1 MEKNIFE
8 KVENLFDQ
16 DDVQEHLK
24 IYTNEKFNVEPNHQL
39 LSNIQFNESPEKWE
53 LFFTRLIPFFEMGLF
68 IKNDSVLK
76 LFLNGHTA
84 DIPILK
90 LIFKLP
96 TSPYFNILRTPAVPL
111 LRELKLEN
119 LIQSQKACGLLIRL
133 DQNEYIVLF
142 TEVADPWLR
151 LRCENLQKSLIQHDY
166 Y

>member
-1 MEKNIFE
+1 MKKTIRPQKLTNKPPKIIFDDNAV
-8 KVENLFDQ
+8 KVSLWPLTATRNAADIRVGILTI
-16 DDVQEHLK
+16 K
-24 IYTNEKFNVEPNHQL
+24 
-39 LSNIQFNESPEKWE
+39 EKWE